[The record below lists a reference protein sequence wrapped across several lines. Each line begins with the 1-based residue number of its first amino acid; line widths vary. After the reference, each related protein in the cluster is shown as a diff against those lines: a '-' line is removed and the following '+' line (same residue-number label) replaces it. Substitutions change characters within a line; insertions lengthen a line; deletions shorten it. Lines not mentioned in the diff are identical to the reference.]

1 MARLTR
7 RQAEVAR
14 LIATGETTKGVARKL
29 GISVSTA
36 KIHVRDGAAR
46 LPGPGRP
53 TYRLLKWALEQDGES
68 G

>member
-36 KIHVRDGAAR
+36 KEHIKGGAAR
-46 LPGPGRP
+46 LSGPGSPRH
-53 TYRLLKWALEQDGES
+53 RLVVWALTDGE
-68 G
+68 GPD